1 MLRDQEFRQVANRL
15 DQGRE
20 TTISRLRRL
29 QVPDPLAQGN
39 RSLEACGRRLQLALQ
54 MSDDGIQMWRAKVRR
69 ENVSLSAQE
78 EEKLLKT
85 WLSET
90 RPSGFADGW
99 LVANEASAL
108 ANYHLPSD
116 AVSPTNCKSPLLG

>member
-1 MLRDQEFRQVANRL
+1 
-15 DQGRE
+15 
-20 TTISRLRRL
+20 
-29 QVPDPLAQGN
+29 
-39 RSLEACGRRLQLALQ
+39 
-54 MSDDGIQMWRAKVRR
+54 MWRAKVRR